1 MNNNQFLFKTDNLS
15 INSSS
20 LEDITLSTTE
30 EEDKLPNTLKLKKI
44 KKSKNN
50 IETNNENNISSLT
63 NQYKLHQPS
72 GTTCIS
78 RTDYK
83 TFILKK
89 KQMMILKKKV
99 MMILKKKVMMILKK
113 KQMMI
118 IQMD

>member
-1 MNNNQFLFKTDNLS
+1 MNNQFLFTTDNSS

-20 LEDITLSTTE
+20 LEDISLSTTE

-72 GTTCIS
+72 GINSIS

-83 TFILKK
+83 TFNLKP
-89 KQMMILKKKV
+89 QEETNDDSNEETNDDT
-99 MMILKKKVMMILKK
+99 
-113 KQMMI
+113 QEETNDDT
-118 IQMD
+118 QEETNDDTQE